1 MLSIPILLCT
11 DLIKLNILLSNISLS
26 IYTESN
32 DKHSNIAMYR
42 FGQIKHFNI
51 KYFFIHQFRI

>member
-11 DLIKLNILLSNISLS
+11 DLIKLNILLSNFSLY

-32 DKHSNIAMYR
+32 AKHSNIALHL
-42 FGQIKHFNI
+42 FIQITQI
-51 KYFFIHQFRI
+51 DMKYFFIHQFRI

>member
-11 DLIKLNILLSNISLS
+11 DLIKLNVLLTNFSLS
-26 IYTESN
+26 IYTETN

-42 FGQIKHFNI
+42 IGQIKHFNI
-51 KYFFIHQFRI
+51 TYFFIHQYPI